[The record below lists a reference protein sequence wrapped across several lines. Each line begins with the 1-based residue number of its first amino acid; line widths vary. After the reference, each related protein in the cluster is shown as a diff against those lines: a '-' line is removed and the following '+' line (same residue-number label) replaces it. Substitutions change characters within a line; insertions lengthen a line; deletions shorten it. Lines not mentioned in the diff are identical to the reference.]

1 MNKFTFSLLIA
12 LFIAFSTLYYE
23 ISSKSSVLEKPA
35 LRIDAPLQ
43 LISEKNNALF
53 DSAYALLAQAKHSI
67 LIMNY
72 AYDNPEILKI
82 LNQKAKE
89 GVSVTVVFDRGTSSN
104 WILRLNPAIRKVT
117 RWDGEGYVHHK
128 IIVVDGEYI
137 WFSSANFNAF
147 NAKNIT
153 LAFQS
158 PEMANVITREMEAI
172 AGKKIRINPRPF
184 KSVIDGQEMELFI
197 LPHHD
202 PKEFQPVEAAMNEI
216 GRKKLLGLINQ
227 AKTSIRA
234 SVVVFTYK
242 DVARALVNAANR
254 GVNVELMGANLERD
268 VQRILEE
275 GNIPVKRVRG
285 PYHHKW
291 MLIDD
296 KILWNGSANWSVSA
310 FSRTDD
316 SVIVLHDLTP
326 AQLAFLDG
334 VWQSLLQDSH

>member
-1 MNKFTFSLLIA
+1 MNKITFSLLIA
-12 LFIAFSTLYYE
+12 FFVALSTLYYE
-23 ISSKSSVLEKPA
+23 TTSKSSVLEKP
-35 LRIDAPLQ
+35 IPKFDSSIQ
-43 LISEKNNALF
+43 LINEKNNAIF
-53 DSAYALLAQAKHSI
+53 DSAYALLSQAKHSI

-82 LNQKAKE
+82 LNRKAEE
-89 GVSVTVVFDRGTSSN
+89 GVAVTVVFDRGTSSN

-117 RWDGEGYVHHK
+117 RWGGEGYVHHK
-128 IIVVDGEYI
+128 IIVVDGQDI

-147 NAKNIT
+147 KAKNIT
-153 LAFQS
+153 IAFQS
-158 PEMANVITREMEAI
+158 QEMANIITREMEAI
-172 AGKKIRINPRPF
+172 AGKKIRFNPRPF

-202 PKEFQPVEAAMNEI
+202 PKEFHPVEAAMNEI
-216 GRKKLLGLINQ
+216 GRKKLLNLIKQ
-227 AKTSIRA
+227 SKTSIRA

-242 DVARALVNAANR
+242 DVARALVSAAKR
-254 GVNVELMGANLERD
+254 GVKVELMGANLDRD

-275 GNIPVKRVRG
+275 GNVSFRRVRG

-296 KILWNGSANWSVSA
+296 KILWNGSANWSMSA

-316 SVIVLHDLTP
+316 SVIVLHDLTS
-326 AQLAFLDG
+326 AQRAFLEET
-334 VWQSLLQDSH
+334 WQSLLQDSY